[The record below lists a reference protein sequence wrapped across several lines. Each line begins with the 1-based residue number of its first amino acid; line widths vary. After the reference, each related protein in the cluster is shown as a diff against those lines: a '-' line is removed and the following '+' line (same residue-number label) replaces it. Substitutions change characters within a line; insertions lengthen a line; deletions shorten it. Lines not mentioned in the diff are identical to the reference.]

1 VSPRR
6 WQDRVQDILDAITEI
21 QGFLANTSFDQFRV
35 DAKTQKAVTMDL
47 AIIGEAARFVPD
59 AIVMVTSDIPW
70 SLMRGMR
77 NRIMHGYFDVDVQ
90 IVWETSRQDLP
101 PLVEP
106 LKRLLLQHP

>member
-1 VSPRR
+1 
-6 WQDRVQDILDAITEI
+6 LDAIKQI
-21 QGFLANTSFDQFRV
+21 QEFLATSTADQFHA
-35 DAKTQKAVTMDL
+35 DPKTQKAVTMDL

-59 AIVMVTSDIPW
+59 DIIAASPQIPW

-101 PLVEP
+101 PLVE
-106 LKRLLLQHP
+106 LLEKLLLEQSS